1 VNEIKPPEQTNPDAE
16 STIVKIP
23 APQKLTQEHEN
34 EPIVTQMNKHTCKS
48 TTFRFQKVN
57 NPGDSKWL
65 EIQPFLALVVT
76 KDDPLYNFV

>member
-1 VNEIKPPEQTNPDAE
+1 MAAKKQGITEPIMN
-16 STIVKIP
+16 IP
-23 APQKLTQEHEN
+23 APQKSTEEHAN
-34 EPIVTQMNKHTCKS
+34 EPIVTQINKHTCKS
-48 TTFRFQKVN
+48 TTFRFKKVN